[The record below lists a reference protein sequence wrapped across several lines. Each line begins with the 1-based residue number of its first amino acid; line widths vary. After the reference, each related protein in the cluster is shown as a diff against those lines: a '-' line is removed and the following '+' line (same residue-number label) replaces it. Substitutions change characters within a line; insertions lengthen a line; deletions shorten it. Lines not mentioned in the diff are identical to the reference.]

1 MYRWLVTI
9 VTKQLISGMILQ
21 ELNCIYL
28 NPPVTHDEMV
38 GYRIAGMCLVGF
50 GRSIGRKQGFW
61 YLEVST
67 VYSTYRSM
75 EISMAQTLSHWVK
88 VLQYIIQVYNMYWY
102 VRLCIY
108 IHSMYTVY
116 LYIHSMYIVYNIY
129 IYLIIYIHTYI
140 YILYIYIYIIA
151 HDHKLGEWVT
161 YGLAMLPDPVLQWDV
176 HPPYRRLMLN
186 RCLKTWTWRCC
197 LAEISACQ
205 ADDDWFAGHIYTYM
219 YVYIYT

>member
-1 MYRWLVTI
+1 MYD
-9 VTKQLISGMILQ
+9 
-21 ELNCIYL
+21 Y
-28 NPPVTHDEMV
+28 
-38 GYRIAGMCLVGF
+38 
-50 GRSIGRKQGFW
+50 
-61 YLEVST
+61 
-67 VYSTYRSM
+67 VY
-75 EISMAQTLSHWVK
+75 
-88 VLQYIIQVYNMYWY
+88 
-102 VRLCIY
+102 IY

-116 LYIHSMYIVYNIY
+116 LYIHSMYIVYIY
-129 IYLIIYIHTYI
+129 IYLIIYIHI
-140 YILYIYIYIIA
+140 HILYIYIIA

-219 YVYIYT
+219 YIYILSRRKFRSQTSDNMDRRKAEQGRGREKGKD